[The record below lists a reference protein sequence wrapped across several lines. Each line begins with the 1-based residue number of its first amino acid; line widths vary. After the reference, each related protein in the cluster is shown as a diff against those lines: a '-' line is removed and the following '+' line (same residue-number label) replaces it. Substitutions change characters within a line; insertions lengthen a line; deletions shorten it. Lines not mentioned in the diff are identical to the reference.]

1 MPNYLSRLMSIT
13 SLFKSNSKTSD
24 ISLRPRKP
32 LSSYYYSTDSYL
44 SPSHIF
50 RQIVTLQLIY
60 YGIGTALILFT
71 CLMAGRPEF
80 SLKLVFSWTPVTSK
94 TTLGWTLFMLWLLDT
109 VFSVIALTV
118 VVGRSKLALD
128 FTLTLHGIHLVICWF
143 VDGRF
148 PASALWWGLQFL
160 SIILMVILGTWTT
173 QWREL
178 RATFFENVP
187 LDGGSIRQ
195 PIAMVDLEAQ
205 TQTLSTPV
213 QQPAANSSPQ
223 AALLS
228 TYNEYELEESED
240 EGDKKPS
247 KSNNVTKQGLEAP
260 EKDSS
265 KGSSASR
272 KMDESIGDESGDSDD
287 GDISSL
293 LKR

>member
-1 MPNYLSRLMSIT
+1 MANYLSRLNSVA
-13 SLFKSNSKTSD
+13 SLFKSNSKTPD

-44 SPSHIF
+44 SPGHIF
-50 RQIVTLQLIY
+50 KQIVTLQLIY
-60 YGIGTALILFT
+60 YGIGIALILFT

-80 SLKLVFSWTPVTSK
+80 SLKLVFSWAPVTSK
-94 TTLGWTLFMLWLLDT
+94 TTFGWTLFMLWLLDT

-143 VDGRF
+143 VEGRF
-148 PASALWWGLQFL
+148 PTSALWWGLQFL

-178 RATFFENVP
+178 RATFFDNVP
-187 LDGGSIRQ
+187 LDSNNSRQ

-205 TQTLSTPV
+205 TQRAPSSSV
-213 QQPAANSSPQ
+213 QQIESADYSSPQ
-223 AALLS
+223 AALLN
-228 TYNEYELEESED
+228 TYKEYELEESED
-240 EGDKKPS
+240 EGAKKPV
-247 KSNNVTKQGLEAP
+247 KSSNVTKQGLEVP
-260 EKDSS
+260 KKDNS

-272 KMDESIGDESGDSDD
+272 AVDEPIDDSDD

-293 LKR
+293 LKK